1 MMEDREKEIYRKIR
15 DLKKGN
21 LVQKKQAIKCEKIL
35 ADECLNK
42 NLNEKLNMIND
53 IINNIK

>member
-1 MMEDREKEIYRKIR
+1 MEDREKQIYRKIR
-15 DLKKGN
+15 EMKKGS

-53 IINNIK
+53 IINDIK